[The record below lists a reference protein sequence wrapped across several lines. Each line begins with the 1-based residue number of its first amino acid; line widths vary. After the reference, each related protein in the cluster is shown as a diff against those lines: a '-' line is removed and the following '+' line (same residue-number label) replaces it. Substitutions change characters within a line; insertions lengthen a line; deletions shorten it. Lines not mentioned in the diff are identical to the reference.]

1 MYDDMSSEEDEPPK
15 KKVRNI
21 YHFNIDYI
29 TCPHNAGCMFDCVA
43 WKTIVLS
50 ETSEMAGV

>member
-1 MYDDMSSEEDEPPK
+1 MYDDVSSEEDEPPK

-29 TCPHNAGCMFDCVA
+29 TCPPPHNAGCMFDCVA
-43 WKTIVLS
+43 WKTIVLF
-50 ETSEMAGV
+50 ET